1 MLVDGKL
8 TGGIDLVS
16 LDIAAVVAHMCGVLS
31 TSKSRGQQTEAASS
45 GEGIALSGVE
55 MGPVLAQ
62 VSSRRHPAGTR

>member
-45 GEGIALSGVE
+45 AKVLRCRGWKWALF
-55 MGPVLAQ
+55 
-62 VSSRRHPAGTR
+62 